1 MKNPFTQL
9 CTQEKALAYCR
20 YNDRGDKEAMRLIE
34 DALDEDLYIDLR
46 EFQITTRDY

>member
-1 MKNPFTQL
+1 MRNPFLQL
-9 CTQEKALAYCR
+9 CTEEKALAYCR
-20 YNDRGDKEAMRLIE
+20 YSDKGDTDAMRMIE